1 MAAQHGDPVGGP
13 SGGPVPPPS
22 EPPPTPYERAAG
34 PADAGDTATPRP
46 PRRRGRRAAVA
57 TVAILLVGAGAV
69 LLIGRGAD
77 GPAAKGDPTAV
88 DPDADPDAGADP
100 DADADADAG
109 QGDPAVDAAL
119 LAVLDDVDAGELA
132 MLGFDD
138 AAGAAFADAATE
150 EEAVRGV
157 GAAAGDA
164 VAALGTVRDRIAS
177 PRPVPAAET
186 VRAAYLPHLDAWIAY
201 LAAVADDPAVLAGD
215 DAEPFILR
223 INATAGVFAA
233 ALEEVVAAG
242 VGPDVAAAATAIL
255 ERGFPAQEDAQL

>member
-1 MAAQHGDPVGGP
+1 MAAQHGAPEGGP
-13 SGGPVPPPS
+13 TGGPVPPPS
-22 EPPPTPYERAAG
+22 EPPPTPYERAAVA
-34 PADAGDTATPRP
+34 PDAGRGATPRAA
-46 PRRRGRRAAVA
+46 RRRRAAVA
-57 TVAILLVGAGAV
+57 AVAVLLVAAGAV
-69 LLIGRGAD
+69 LLTGRGDD
-77 GPAAKGDPTAV
+77 GPDAAGDPAV
-88 DPDADPDAGADP
+88 GADAGPDTGP
-100 DADADADAG
+100 DADADAGADAG
-109 QGDPAVDAAL
+109 PGDPAVDAAL

-138 AAGAAFADAATE
+138 AAGAAFADATTE
-150 EEAVRGV
+150 EEAVEGV

-164 VAALGTVRDRIAS
+164 VAALGVVRDRIAT
-177 PRPVPAAET
+177 PVPVPAAET

-201 LAAVADDPAVLAGD
+201 LAAVADDPTVLAGD

-255 ERGFPAQEDAQL
+255 ERGFPAQGDAQL